1 MANFD
6 GDARGFIKLSTGTFH
21 DAISTL
27 ERIPELPIPLRGLLT
42 VPLFFLPAAALAGDP
57 AVCAAL
63 YRKLGNSAE
72 IIGSTSAARSYAQ
85 QLGEYNAD
93 IRELRIDM
101 RRAGCGNGSV
111 VVLGGPNADVCRQMR
126 EALDG
131 MEQSRDALTAE
142 RNSSRQMIL
151 PSEERTTILAA
162 IREQRCIPSFEPL
175 PPVVDDRR
183 KVPGIELPKEEQ
195 PYSGITNLRTRPPQK
210 PQAAAV
216 QPPVLTPPPERP
228 YDPNNKVRTV
238 GPTFLPNES
247 IDLAHPKSAGPQPQ
261 Q

>member
-1 MANFD
+1 M
-6 GDARGFIKLSTGTFH
+6 RLSTGTFH

-27 ERIPELPIPLRGLLT
+27 ERMPELPIPLRGLLT
-42 VPLFFLPAAALAGDP
+42 IPLFFLPAAALAGDP

-63 YRKLGNSAE
+63 YRKLGNSPQ

-111 VVLGGPNADVCRQMR
+111 VVLGGPNAEVCGQMR
-126 EALDG
+126 DALDR
-131 MEQSRDALTAE
+131 MEQSRDALAAE

-151 PSEERTTILAA
+151 PSEERNAILAA

-183 KVPGIELPKEEQ
+183 KVPGIELPRQEE
-195 PYSGITNLRTRPPQK
+195 PYSGITKLQTRPPQ
-210 PQAAAV
+210 AAV
-216 QPPVLTPPPERP
+216 QRPVLTPPPERA
-228 YDPNNKVRTV
+228 YDPNKKVRTV
-238 GPTFLPNES
+238 GPTFLPDES
-247 IDLAHPKSAGPQPQ
+247 IDLSNPKSAGPQPQ